1 MSPKL
6 VVVGLYVLIVASLGL
21 IVRWEYRLIQ
31 KRKPPKPAGATEGHQ
46 RENSLPVD

>member
-6 VVVGLYVLIVASLGL
+6 LVIGLYVLIVASLGL

-31 KRKPPKPAGATEGHQ
+31 KRKTAKRGDSEGLQ

>member
-6 VVVGLYVLIVASLGL
+6 LVIGLYVLIVASLGL

-31 KRKPPKPAGATEGHQ
+31 KRKAAKRGDSEGLQ